1 MIKRLSRKRH
11 FRRKR
16 AEMRGARKLRNEY
29 NPFFVPNLYSDLTEI
44 NLGLKKSDFP
54 KILVGTYANISEVLL
69 RQILLQGY
77 IKLCPTVMRY
87 VGSGKPFK
95 SPLPNKW
102 VKYIADNG
110 VPSSFFVCRIFL
122 LLSSMKRTIYGFAK
136 FCILLAQRMNPVNPN
151 CPYTVFIDL
160 EQKHLPDSNLQKS
173 YDIISWYNK
182 SNVKIPKI
190 RKIWAQASVSQD
202 YIAPEDIIVSRTIFP
217 KINNIK
223 NYLKFVFRCIAALL
237 VAVFGIL
244 RGKWWYGY
252 LFTESI
258 NLHYVNALKCD
269 NYAEEY
275 FFRNSCWYFKPLWTY
290 EVEKKGSLVFL
301 YYYSTNMENFQFNN
315 YKRNETFGLKIM
327 TWNNFIVWD
336 QQQEDYLKQFCPNA
350 VFTQTGYID
359 ISGIEYIPQSNHR
372 VKRLAVFDVTPTR
385 PTTYSKLGFA
395 IPPYYS
401 EELNL
406 TFLQDIIEAFNHSKW
421 EIMWKRKRIVDR
433 KFISEAFN
441 QKQFNLVKNKINI
454 IDPNVAV
461 RSLVEAS
468 DAVISIPFTSTAIL
482 GKINGIPSVYY
493 DASGKI
499 QLNEN
504 HGLPVLKSKDELKEW
519 YESLS
524 VNHMT

>member
-1 MIKRLSRKRH
+1 MIKRLIRKRH

-16 AEMRGARKLRNEY
+16 AEMRGARKLRNEN
-29 NPFFVPNLYSDLTEI
+29 NPFFVYNLFSDLTEI

-69 RQILLQGY
+69 RQILLEGY
-77 IKLCPTVMRY
+77 IKLCPTVMRS

-95 SPLPNKW
+95 FPLPNKW

-275 FFRNSCWYFKPLWTY
+275 FFNNSCWYYKPLWTY
-290 EVEKKGSLVFL
+290 EVEKKGSLVYL
-301 YYYSTNMENFQFNN
+301 YYFSTNMENFQVNN
-315 YKRNETFGLKIM
+315 NKLNETYGLKIM

-336 QQQEDYLKQFCPNA
+336 QQQEDYLKQYCPNA
-350 VFTQTGYID
+350 TYIK
-359 ISGIEYIPQSNHR
+359 IGSLYIRGIEYNFFSSNR
-372 VKRLAVFDVTPTR
+372 KKIISIFDVTPSRFTHYVKR
-385 PTTYSKLGFA
+385 GLA
-395 IPPYYS
+395 IPFYYS

-406 TFLQDIIEAFNHSKW
+406 TFLQDIIEAFNNSNW
-421 EIMWKRKRIVDR
+421 EILWKRKRIVDK
-433 KFISEAFN
+433 KFISEVFN
-441 QKQFNLVKNKINI
+441 QKQLNLVRNKINI
-454 IDPNVAV
+454 IDSNVAAH
-461 RSLVEAS
+461 SLVEAS
-468 DAVISIPFTSTAIL
+468 DAVISLPFTSTAIL

-499 QLNEN
+499 QVNES
-504 HGLPVLKSKDELKEW
+504 HGLPVLKSKAELKEW